1 MTSSIAFCLL
11 SLKEFMTEI
20 FGDFVEVPPVS
31 NEFLMIGF
39 SPCSIPLK
47 QRWRNNGLSANFMA
61 DYVTTF
67 FPKSEYDKATS
78 SRQNEIKSAVSFIA
92 NELLENA
99 MKFSDD
105 TLNQPIGIQL
115 YLKTDRLIFVV
126 VNSIAPD
133 AVKPFQEFI
142 EKLINS
148 DAETLYIE
156 QIEQNLENDT
166 HSGLGY
172 LTMIND
178 YLARLGW
185 KFETIQTEPKI
196 INVTTMVQLVI

>member
-1 MTSSIAFCLL
+1 MISSIAFCLL

-39 SPCSIPLK
+39 SPYSMPLK

-67 FPKSEYDKATS
+67 FPKSEYDQATS
-78 SRQNEIKSAVSFIA
+78 SRQNEIKSSVSFIA

-105 TLNQPIGIQL
+105 TVNQPISIQL

-126 VNSIAPD
+126 VNSITPE
-133 AVKPFQEFI
+133 AVKPFKEFI

-148 DAETLYIE
+148 DTETLYIQ

-166 HSGLGY
+166 QSGLGY

-178 YLARLGW
+178 YFARLGW

-196 INVTTMVQLVI
+196 VNVTTMVQLAI

>member
-1 MTSSIAFCLL
+1 MTQ
-11 SLKEFMTEI
+11 I
-20 FGDFVEVPPVS
+20 FGDFIEVPPLS
-31 NEFLMIGF
+31 NEFLVIGF
-39 SPCSIPLK
+39 SPSSIPLK
-47 QRWRNNGLSANFMA
+47 QRWRNNGLSANFLA

-67 FPKSEYDKATS
+67 FPKSEYDSTAFY
-78 SRQNEIKSAVSFIA
+78 RQTEIKSAVSFIA

-105 TLNQPIGIQL
+105 TLNQPISIQL

-126 VNSIAPD
+126 VNSITHN
-133 AVKPFQEFI
+133 AVQPFQVFI

-148 DAETLYIE
+148 DTQELYIQ
-156 QIEQNLENDT
+156 QIEQNLESDT
-166 HSGLGY
+166 MSGLGY

-185 KFETIQTEPKI
+185 KFETIQTEPDI
-196 INVTTMVQLVI
+196 VTVATMVQLFI

>member
-1 MTSSIAFCLL
+1 MISSIAFCLL

-20 FGDFVEVPPVS
+20 FGDFVEIPPVS

-39 SPCSIPLK
+39 SPYSMPLK

-67 FPKSEYDKATS
+67 FPKSEYDPETL
-78 SRQNEIKSAVSFIA
+78 SRRNDIKSSVSFIA

-105 TLNQPIGIQL
+105 TVNQPISIQL

-126 VNSIAPD
+126 VNSITPE
-133 AVKPFQEFI
+133 AVKPFKEFI

-148 DAETLYIE
+148 DTETLYIE

-166 HSGLGY
+166 QSGLGY

-178 YLARLGW
+178 YFARLGW
-185 KFETIQTEPKI
+185 KFETIQIEPKI
-196 INVTTMVQLVI
+196 VNVTTMVQLAI

>member
-1 MTSSIAFCLL
+1 MTQ
-11 SLKEFMTEI
+11 I
-20 FGDFVEVPPVS
+20 FGDFVEVPPTS
-31 NEFLMIGF
+31 NEFLVIGF
-39 SPCSIPLK
+39 SPSSIPLK

-67 FPKSEYDKATS
+67 FPESEDDPTATNL
-78 SRQNEIKSAVSFIA
+78 QNEIKSAVSFIA

-99 MKFSDD
+99 MKFSDY
-105 TLNQPIGIQL
+105 TVNNPISIQL

-126 VNSIAPD
+126 VNTINQEVVES
-133 AVKPFQEFI
+133 FQLFI

-148 DAETLYIE
+148 DPQEFYIE
-156 QIEQNLENDT
+156 QIEKGLESDNG
-166 HSGLGY
+166 SGLGY

-185 KFETIQTEPKI
+185 KFETLETEPKI
-196 INVTTMVQLVI
+196 VTVTTMVQLLI

>member
-1 MTSSIAFCLL
+1 MISSIAFGLL

-20 FGDFVEVPPVS
+20 FGDFVEVPLVS

-39 SPCSIPLK
+39 SPYSMPLK

-67 FPKSEYDKATS
+67 FPKSEYDQATS
-78 SRQNEIKSAVSFIA
+78 SRQNDIKSSVSFIA

-105 TLNQPIGIQL
+105 TVNQPISIQL

-126 VNSIAPD
+126 VNSITPE
-133 AVKPFQEFI
+133 AVQPFQEFI

-148 DAETLYIE
+148 DIEELYIK

-166 HSGLGY
+166 QSGLGY

-178 YLARLGW
+178 YFARLGW

-196 INVTTMVQLVI
+196 VNVTTMVQLAI

>member
-1 MTSSIAFCLL
+1 
-11 SLKEFMTEI
+11 MTEI
-20 FGDFVEVPPVS
+20 FGDFVEVPLVS

-39 SPCSIPLK
+39 SPYSMPLK

-67 FPKSEYDKATS
+67 FPKSEYDQATS
-78 SRQNEIKSAVSFIA
+78 SRQNDIKSSVSFIA

-105 TLNQPIGIQL
+105 TVNQPISIQL

-126 VNSIAPD
+126 VNSITPE
-133 AVKPFQEFI
+133 AVQPFQEFI

-148 DAETLYIE
+148 DIEELYIK

-166 HSGLGY
+166 QSGLGY

-178 YLARLGW
+178 YFARLGW

-196 INVTTMVQLVI
+196 VNVTTMVQLAI

>member
-1 MTSSIAFCLL
+1 MIQ
-11 SLKEFMTEI
+11 I
-20 FGDFVEVPPVS
+20 FGDFIEVPPLS
-31 NEFLMIGF
+31 NEFLVIGF
-39 SPCSIPLK
+39 SPSSIPLK

-67 FPKSEYDKATS
+67 FPKSEYDSTAFY
-78 SRQNEIKSAVSFIA
+78 RQTEIKSAVSFIA

-105 TLNQPIGIQL
+105 TLNQPISIQL

-126 VNSIAPD
+126 VNSITPD
-133 AVKPFQEFI
+133 AIEPFQMFI

-148 DAETLYIE
+148 DTQEFYIQ
-156 QIEQNLENDT
+156 QIEQNLDSNT

-185 KFETIQTEPKI
+185 KFETIQTEPEI
-196 INVTTMVQLVI
+196 VTVATMVQLFI

>member
-1 MTSSIAFCLL
+1 MISSIAFCLL

-39 SPCSIPLK
+39 SPYSMPLK

-67 FPKSEYDKATS
+67 FPKSEYDQATS
-78 SRQNEIKSAVSFIA
+78 SRQNDIKSSVSFIA

-105 TLNQPIGIQL
+105 TVNQPISIQL

-126 VNSIAPD
+126 VNSITPE
-133 AVKPFQEFI
+133 AVKPFKEFI

-148 DAETLYIE
+148 DTETLYIQ

-166 HSGLGY
+166 QSGLGY

-178 YLARLGW
+178 YFARLGW

-196 INVTTMVQLVI
+196 VNVTTMVQLAI

>member
-1 MTSSIAFCLL
+1 
-11 SLKEFMTEI
+11 MTEI

-39 SPCSIPLK
+39 SPYSMPLK

-67 FPKSEYDKATS
+67 FPKSEYDQATS
-78 SRQNEIKSAVSFIA
+78 SRQNDIKSSVSFIA

-105 TLNQPIGIQL
+105 TVNQPISIQL

-126 VNSIAPD
+126 VNSITPE
-133 AVKPFQEFI
+133 AVKPFKEFI

-148 DAETLYIE
+148 DTETLYIQ

-166 HSGLGY
+166 QSGLGY

-178 YLARLGW
+178 YFARLGW

-196 INVTTMVQLVI
+196 VNVTTMVQLAI